1 MFTKPQTRHFRV
13 NLTLIVM
20 YTMKL
25 KHLILLFFFILIYHV
40 KAWSQDNFSVKN
52 IKANQL
58 PQKIKY
64 KGNIKIALQWT
75 DVSGENFFI
84 ATETGIYK
92 NKNND
97 SEEQNAEL
105 FAYHYNVRN
114 DTLKQIWKL
123 YDFIKDCPVDIEAN
137 FIKNA
142 FKITDLNDDGTA
154 EIWTMYKT
162 ACHGDVSPCTMKIIM
177 YQGGQKFA
185 MRGENKVRISEKEY
199 MGGEYKF
206 DAAFLEGDKKFRDF
220 ALRLWNDNI
229 LQSFE

>member
-1 MFTKPQTRHFRV
+1 MFTKHQTRHFRV

-92 NKNND
+92 NKNNH
-97 SEEQNAEL
+97 Q
-105 FAYHYNVRN
+105 
-114 DTLKQIWKL
+114 
-123 YDFIKDCPVDIEAN
+123 
-137 FIKNA
+137 
-142 FKITDLNDDGTA
+142 
-154 EIWTMYKT
+154 
-162 ACHGDVSPCTMKIIM
+162 
-177 YQGGQKFA
+177 
-185 MRGENKVRISEKEY
+185 
-199 MGGEYKF
+199 
-206 DAAFLEGDKKFRDF
+206 
-220 ALRLWNDNI
+220 
-229 LQSFE
+229 